1 MINHFLSIDFSF
13 FFSPIFPFI
22 IIHKEKRKLYSFKPI
37 FSNSNFEMR
46 KMIDKSCFFLISC
59 LE

>member
-1 MINHFLSIDFSF
+1 MINHFLSL
-13 FFSPIFPFI
+13 
-22 IIHKEKRKLYSFKPI
+22 IHKEKRKLYSFKPI

-59 LE
+59 FEQASLE